1 MEATMFRKSQNLM
14 FVFMLAALILFSTGC
29 GPKAITLTG
38 ANNGKAITVNTG
50 EAFLVKLEGN
60 PTTGY
65 TWEAKDLDTQM
76 LEQVGEAAFES
87 SNPSLVG
94 AGGTLT
100 LTFKA
105 LKPGVTTLTLVYHRS
120 WETDVPPAETFTL
133 QVTVK

>member
-1 MEATMFRKSQNLM
+1 MFRKPRTLM
-14 FVFMLAALILFSTGC
+14 IVAMLAALIPSSAGC
-29 GPKAITLTG
+29 TQKATTLTG
-38 ANNGKAITVNTG
+38 ADNGQATTLNAGKT
-50 EAFLVKLEGN
+50 FLVKLEGN
-60 PTTGY
+60 PSTGY
-65 TWEAKDLDTQM
+65 TWETQDLDTTI

-105 LKPGVTTLTLVYHRS
+105 LKPGITTLTLFYHRS
-120 WETDVPPAETFTL
+120 WEADVPPAETFTL

>member
-1 MEATMFRKSQNLM
+1 M
-14 FVFMLAALILFSTGC
+14 FVFMLATLVLFSAGC
-29 GPKAITLTG
+29 SPKETTLTG
-38 ANNGKAITVNTG
+38 VDNGKAITVNAGGT
-50 EAFLVKLEGN
+50 FLVKLKGN

-65 TWEAKDLDTQM
+65 NWEAKDLDTQM

-105 LKPGVTTLTLVYHRS
+105 LKPGVTTLTLFYHRS
-120 WETDVPPAETFTL
+120 WEADVPPAETFTL

>member
-1 MEATMFRKSQNLM
+1 MFRKLCFFM
-14 FVFMLAALILFSTGC
+14 FVVMLAVLVLFSTGC
-29 GPKAITLTG
+29 GSKAITLTG
-38 ANNGKAITVNTG
+38 DDNGKAITVNAGKT
-50 EAFLVKLEGN
+50 FLVKLEGN
-60 PTTGY
+60 PSTGY
-65 TWEAKDLDTQM
+65 TWETQDLDTTI

-105 LKPGVTTLTLVYHRS
+105 LKPGITTLTLFYHRS
-120 WETDVPPAETFTL
+120 WEADVPPAETFTL

>member
-1 MEATMFRKSQNLM
+1 MFRKQRIFM
-14 FVFMLAALILFSTGC
+14 FVAMLAVLVLFSAGC
-29 GPKAITLTG
+29 SPKTTTLTG
-38 ANNGKAITVNTG
+38 DDNSKAITVSAG
-50 EAFLVKLEGN
+50 ETFLIKLEGN

-65 TWEAKDLDTQM
+65 TWEAQDLDTTI
-76 LEQVGEAAFES
+76 LEQVSETEFES
-87 SNPSLVG
+87 SNPSLIG

-120 WETDVPPAETFTL
+120 WETDIPPVETFTL